1 MRIGLDLRMID
12 GGAGISRYV
21 EELFLSVLKKDRQNK
36 YVLFFNVISPRSKE
50 LFGKFKHEMVE
61 TKIRHY
67 SYAEQIYL
75 PGIINKYN
83 LDLVHFPHFN
93 VPLFYR
99 KPFIVTIHDLT
110 HTRFPGR
117 KKSHMLH
124 RLAYNLVL
132 TNAIKSSKKIIAV
145 SESTKK
151 EILEFYK
158 ISAEKIQVIYEG
170 ASQKY
175 SLMSKDEALSKIASK
190 FNITKP
196 FILYAGVWRR
206 YKNLPF
212 LAAVFDK
219 LKEKGLNIQFVL
231 AGSPDPFYPEIKNQ
245 VMSAKFKQDLRP
257 LGYVSDEDL
266 NYLYNSAT
274 LFVLPSFAEGFGL
287 IALEAAACGTPIACS
302 DIPTLREI
310 MGSAAEYFDPHNLEN
325 ATDVI
330 SGLLNNPTRMEDLAN
345 AGLRRIRNYSWEK
358 AGEETIQLYENVNRP
373 FRG

>member
-1 MRIGLDLRMID
+1 MKIGLDLRMID

-21 EELFLSVLKKDRQNK
+21 EELFLSVLKKDRQNQ

-61 TKIRHY
+61 TKIRYY
-67 SYAEQIYL
+67 SYAEQIFL
-75 PGIINKYN
+75 PGIINKHN

-93 VPLFYR
+93 LPLFYR
-99 KPFIVTIHDLT
+99 KPFVVTIHDLT

-117 KKSHMLH
+117 KKSHILH

-132 TNAIKSSKKIIAV
+132 THAIKASKKIIAV

-158 ISAEKIQVIYEG
+158 ISPEKIQVVYEG
-170 ASQKY
+170 ASVKY
-175 SLMSKDEALSKIASK
+175 FMMAKDQALNQISAK

-206 YKNLPF
+206 YKNLPM
-212 LAAVFDK
+212 LSLVFDK
-219 LKEKGLNIQFVL
+219 LKEKGLDIQFVL

-245 VMSAKFKQDLRP
+245 VLSVKNKQDLRP
-257 LGYVSDEDL
+257 LGFVSDEDL
-266 NYLYNSAT
+266 NYLYNAAT

-310 MGSAAEYFDPHNLEN
+310 MGSAAEYFDPFNLEN
-325 ATDVI
+325 AVDVI
-330 SGLLNNPTRMEDLAN
+330 SGLLNNPIRLEELAN
-345 AGLRRIRNYSWEK
+345 AGLRRIRNFSWEF
-358 AGEETIQLYENVNRP
+358 AANQTIKLYESV
-373 FRG
+373 